1 MLSAQQKAQPKQ
13 SECCRLDSFVKLG
26 DSCNSWSNQ
35 TYKTQWIG
43 AQTKE
48 PISEGS
54 PSVPLGKEDF
64 ILITVEVEADQQ
76 ATQDQEACPA

>member
-1 MLSAQQKAQPKQ
+1 MLSAQQKEQPKQ
-13 SECCRLDSFVKLG
+13 GERGRLDSFAKLG
-26 DSCNSWSNQ
+26 DCFHSWSNQ
-35 TYKTQWIG
+35 TKETQWIR

-48 PISEGS
+48 PIGESI